1 MSIEKKS
8 KNLSRSFQMKMAN
21 FSNNSNNLGSLQLMF
36 NLDERIYKGKLV
48 SVTPSLPIT
57 ETFKDI
63 TFTVVTTNTTY
74 PPSPSPYITPVEA
87 MEAISKPYPTGL
99 FLINL
104 VGVKPKFYGPN
115 TEFKFY
121 NYITK
126 SDETIKVNSNQF
138 ILSRRQENKF
148 QMLAY
153 FNIIN

>member
-1 MSIEKKS
+1 M
-8 KNLSRSFQMKMAN
+8 L
-21 FSNNSNNLGSLQLMF
+21 NS
-36 NLDERIYKGKLV
+36 DERIYKGKLNR
-48 SVTPSLPIT
+48 VTPSPPIT

-74 PPSPSPYITPVEA
+74 PPSPSPYIKRITPVEA

-104 VGVKPKFYGPN
+104 VGVELKFYGPN